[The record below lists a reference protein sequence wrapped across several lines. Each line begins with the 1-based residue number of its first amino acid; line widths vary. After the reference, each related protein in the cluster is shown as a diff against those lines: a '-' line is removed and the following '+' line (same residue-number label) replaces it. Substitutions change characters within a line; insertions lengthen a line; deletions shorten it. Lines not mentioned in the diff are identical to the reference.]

1 MGRVLFFVFDFLSSR
16 RRLWPSDSVARVSFD
31 WQLLRFFF
39 GSNKNQILFRFF
51 FLLFL
56 SGVFEDYEFWRAD
69 SFGLVDSLLIGGRAA
84 ARESLASPVVFLF
97 LSTILW
103 ILTANRLCLVDR
115 VWSAAKM
122 CRGNLWRPP
131 SLLLLGIDEDS
142 WGFFQCWNR
151 IFFFISFRRLGLPA
165 ELLLTN
171 LWYPPFSFVHDVF
184 FLSEVILDCWI
195 NGILRNP
202 AILKWIQSQRCRL
215 SRIPRN
221 FGSRTDRLANVAPKW
236 YWRIPDDSK
245 ASYKILK
252 NLGNSLKNK
261 ERIVNNLW

>member
-1 MGRVLFFVFDFLSSR
+1 MTRDDGWSSRIEKRSPGGPLARHAATFLFSRSLGSRSGLIDFDFGRFFLDGEGFVFCIWFPFVSAPTLAVGQCRPRLFWLAASS
-16 RRLWPSDSVARVSFD
+16 L
-31 WQLLRFFF
+31 FF

-151 IFFFISFRRLGLPA
+151 IFFLFL
-165 ELLLTN
+165 
-171 LWYPPFSFVHDVF
+171 FVV
-184 FLSEVILDCWI
+184 
-195 NGILRNP
+195 
-202 AILKWIQSQRCRL
+202 
-215 SRIPRN
+215 
-221 FGSRTDRLANVAPKW
+221 
-236 YWRIPDDSK
+236 
-245 ASYKILK
+245 
-252 NLGNSLKNK
+252 
-261 ERIVNNLW
+261 